1 MPARAITMSKA
12 MSSARYRAERF
23 TLRRKAAR
31 RSVVSHTGNPSS
43 SKNVVVPMPGSLLG
57 VGIEKQMT
65 VTVTCDHRIISGA
78 DAAVFLKDFAAAV
91 ENPATLTK

>member
-1 MPARAITMSKA
+1 MRVEKQ
-12 MSSARYRAERF
+12 AE
-23 TLRRKAAR
+23 AAR
-31 RSVVSHTGNPSS
+31 LAGNACGHHRREAVIRRDV
-43 SKNVVVPMPGSLLG
+43 KRG